1 MKYDGNFISFIAV
14 AVAYWAFMLTDG
26 ALRMLVLLHFHQ
38 LGISPLQL
46 AYIFL
51 IYEFMGVITNLAA
64 GFLAKK
70 FGLKSTLYTGL
81 ILQVLALLMLSL
93 IPSNWSVIEMVV
105 FATCVQAISGVAKDL
120 TKTSAKSSVKIL
132 SPRNRDD
139 IVFQWV
145 AKLTGSKNAAK
156 GLGFFLGC
164 ALIAFV
170 GFSLGLIALG
180 LILLTVFL
188 FLTTLMPPELPAG
201 TKNVKFVNIFS
212 RNKKINLL
220 SLARLF
226 LFGARDVWFVVGIPL
241 FFIEM
246 FSDGST
252 ESNIYVFF
260 LIGSFMA
267 IWTIFYGIL
276 QTGVPSFFKG
286 ISYQSIQ
293 KRLVYWM
300 GALTLT
306 PLLLSLMMLFVIPFS
321 NSILVASVILGLF
334 VFGAIL
340 AISSSLHSFLILY
353 FTSTKRATLDVGF
366 YYMSNAAG
374 RLIGTFLSGL
384 SYQLGGLAYC
394 LLFST
399 ILLICS
405 FFWTLLLKRESG

>member
-1 MKYDGNFISFIAV
+1 MKYDENFISFIAV
-14 AVAYWAFMLTDG
+14 AVAYWTFMLTDG

-93 IPSNWSVIEMVV
+93 IPSNWSVIEMVF
-105 FATCVQAISGVAKDL
+105 FATFVQAISGVAKDL

-132 SPRNRDD
+132 SPGNRDD

-180 LILLTVFL
+180 LMLLTIFL
-188 FLTTLMPPELPAG
+188 LLKTFMPPELPAG
-201 TKNVKFVNIFS
+201 TKNVKFLNIFS
-212 RNKKINLL
+212 HNKKINLL

-241 FFIEM
+241 FFIKM
-246 FSDGST
+246 FSDGSP

-260 LIGSFMA
+260 LIGSSGYKVRVRVCSKYRMLECDVWR
-267 IWTIFYGIL
+267 IHE
-276 QTGVPSFFKG
+276 QTQPRSPV
-286 ISYQSIQ
+286 
-293 KRLVYWM
+293 
-300 GALTLT
+300 
-306 PLLLSLMMLFVIPFS
+306 LSLS
-321 NSILVASVILGLF
+321 
-334 VFGAIL
+334 
-340 AISSSLHSFLILY
+340 
-353 FTSTKRATLDVGF
+353 TS
-366 YYMSNAAG
+366 
-374 RLIGTFLSGL
+374 
-384 SYQLGGLAYC
+384 
-394 LLFST
+394 
-399 ILLICS
+399 
-405 FFWTLLLKRESG
+405 